1 MKSFFVS
8 LVFLIFS
15 LSAQAE
21 EFSPYAW
28 QPGFHLFGGG
38 GLNSSL
44 YTSDTERIEGGVGLN
59 VKTDLVY
66 FFNDTWAA
74 DWGSS
79 VKFARIDGFLLWDT
93 QFTLG
98 LRRRLSSIDIW
109 DLANPYVR
117 LFAGKSPTVIFL
129 DGNDLPGRSG
139 DRDVNR
145 LQFDGTVYGV
155 TFGSM
160 AKTEK
165 GTIWFSEI
173 SFSLQQFSRE
183 SEIKMDGEVPVV
195 MRENPAQSNATMYT
209 ITVAVG
215 ALIF

>member
-1 MKSFFVS
+1 MRN
-8 LVFLIFS
+8 LILTLTFILFS
-15 LSAQAE
+15 TSAFADD
-21 EFSPYAW
+21 FSPASW
-28 QPGFHLFGGG
+28 KPGLHLFAGA
-38 GLNSSL
+38 GLNSSV

-59 VKTDLVY
+59 MKTDLVY

-98 LRRRLSSIDIW
+98 VRRRLSSIDIW

-117 LFAGKSPTVIFL
+117 VFAGKSPTVIFL
-129 DGNDLPGRSG
+129 DGNELPGRSQDG
-139 DRDVNR
+139 GVNR
-145 LQFDGTVYGV
+145 MQFDGSVYGV

-160 AKTEK
+160 AKSAR
-165 GTIWFSEI
+165 GTVWFSEL
-173 SFSLQQFSRE
+173 SFSLQQFERE

-195 MRENPAQSNATMYT
+195 THEGPVQENANMYT
-209 ITVAVG
+209 ITFTIG
-215 ALIF
+215 ALVF

>member
-1 MKSFFVS
+1 MKTYYIT
-8 LVFLIFS
+8 LILFLFHFS
-15 LSAQAE
+15 ARADD
-21 EFSPYAW
+21 FSPASW
-28 QPGFHLFGGG
+28 QPGLHLFAGG

-44 YTSDTERIEGGVGLN
+44 YTSDTERVEGGVGLN
-59 VKTDLVY
+59 MKTDLVY

-98 LRRRLSSIDIW
+98 VRRRLSSIDIW

-117 LFAGKSPTVIFL
+117 VFAGKSPTVIFL
-129 DGNDLPGRSG
+129 DGNELPGRNQDG
-139 DRDVNR
+139 DVNR
-145 LQFDGTVYGV
+145 MQFDGTVYGV

-160 AKTEK
+160 TKTAA
-165 GTIWFSEI
+165 GTTWFAELSL
-173 SFSLQQFSRE
+173 SLQQFERE

-195 MRENPAQSNATMYT
+195 THEGPVQANANMYT
-209 ITVAVG
+209 VTFTIG